1 MLARSCQLD
10 INTTNFRLWQWV
22 HQGTEAK
29 GANIRDYVVKEA
41 KGINIRD
48 CMVKMVRGPGTT
60 GPGRRTLTRRPWSL
74 RSRCVD
80 KELLVW
86 H

>member
-41 KGINIRD
+41 KRVNIRD
-48 CMVKMVRGPGTT
+48 CVVKMKKGP
-60 GPGRRTLTRRPWSL
+60 RDNRP
-74 RSRCVD
+74 R
-80 KELLVW
+80 KEDIDQKALEPAQQVC
-86 H
+86 